1 MITTTEILQT
11 IPKLSQEDC
20 FQIAEILLQRLL
32 TQTKPTRAQINQQ
45 LKIAALLAV
54 EVLGV
59 KKEILC
65 LAFACN
71 ESVSTIRKSLDCT
84 CHVVILCC
92 VRNPTPFLSL
102 R

>member
-11 IPKLSQEDC
+11 IPNLSQADC

-54 EVLGV
+54 DDYTNDPELTA
-59 KKEILC
+59 LT
-65 LAFACN
+65 A
-71 ESVSTIRKSLDCT
+71 LDGED
-84 CHVVILCC
+84 
-92 VRNPTPFLSL
+92 FYEYE
-102 R
+102 